1 MSSMRSSLGANF
13 RLASRKFPWAHH
25 LEQFRKSH
33 ARQRLPGTLQDGL
46 RSFKS
51 RERLE
56 HALHLTWAR
65 CRLPYPARDAAEYG
79 VLENSTLTERGLLPP
94 LEPNRIDLGQ
104 VDAQREDVHVVVDL
118 PDARDRAEGP
128 LEL

>member
-1 MSSMRSSLGANF
+1 MLSLP
-13 RLASRKFPWAHH
+13 R
-25 LEQFRKSH
+25 
-33 ARQRLPGTLQDGL
+33 T
-46 RSFKS
+46 
-51 RERLE
+51 
-56 HALHLTWAR
+56 
-65 CRLPYPARDAAEYG
+65 DAADYG

-104 VDAQREDVHVVVDL
+104 VDAQREDVDVVVDL